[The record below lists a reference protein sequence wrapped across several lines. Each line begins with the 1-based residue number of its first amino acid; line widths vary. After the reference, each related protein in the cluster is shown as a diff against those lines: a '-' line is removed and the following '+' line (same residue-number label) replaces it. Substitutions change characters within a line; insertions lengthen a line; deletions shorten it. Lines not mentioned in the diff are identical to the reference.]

1 MSEERRTCPECGT
14 GEGPD
19 GAPSCACEPEAFAPL
34 RVRPYVSLSEPS
46 QPTPPRAADPYAYPP
61 PPPHAAGDD
70 ADDDPAP
77 DEAGPAR
84 PDAATLRGHGR
95 AERGDPGHGA
105 DHIAGR
111 RRRLGLG
118 QHGRDGDSDDTH
130 PVPLGA
136 SHHTLRVPVG
146 DGPHVR
152 PALPSHSRTITP
164 SPTPTS
170 KKPESDS
177 KKRSKSPSPS
187 TSRTT
192 SSSKPT
198 DTTTLRKGD
207 SGREVAELQ
216 WRLKQLNIYVGEI
229 TADFD
234 SPTETALGTYQLS
247 RGIKTD
253 EQGEYGPATRTAL
266 ERETGGERGP
276 EHG

>member
-19 GAPSCACEPEAFAPL
+19 GAPSCACEPGAFAPL

-70 ADDDPAP
+70 ADDPAP
-77 DEAGPAR
+77 DEPAR
-84 PDAATLRGHGR
+84 HGRMLLLSGVTAVLSVATLVMVLITSPGDDGASASDNTAATATAMTLTPSRSAPSTTR
-95 AERGDPGHGA
+95 
-105 DHIAGR
+105 
-111 RRRLGLG
+111 
-118 QHGRDGDSDDTH
+118 S
-130 PVPLGA
+130 A
-136 SHHTLRVPVG
+136 S
-146 DGPHVR
+146 
-152 PALPSHSRTITP
+152 PSPTASLSLSSSPTHSRTVTP

-170 KKPESDS
+170 KKPESDA

-192 SSSKPT
+192 SSSSPA
-198 DTTTLRKGD
+198 DTATLRKGD
-207 SGREVAELQ
+207 SGREVSELQ

-234 SPTETALGTYQLS
+234 SPTETAVSTYQLS
-247 RGIKTD
+247 RGIKDD
-253 EQGEYGPATRTAL
+253 ERGEYGPSTRTAL
-266 ERETGGERGP
+266 ERETGDQRGR